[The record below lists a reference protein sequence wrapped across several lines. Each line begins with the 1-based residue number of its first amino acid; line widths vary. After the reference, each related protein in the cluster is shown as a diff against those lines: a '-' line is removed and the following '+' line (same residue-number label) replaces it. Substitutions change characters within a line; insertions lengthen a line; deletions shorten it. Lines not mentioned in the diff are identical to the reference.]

1 MEEIWKD
8 IKGYE
13 GYYQVSNLGRVK
25 SLSRKQRNWRCEFV
39 TKEKILNP
47 YYDTHG
53 YRVVSLRKN
62 NTNKKI
68 SVHRLVGKA
77 FIPNTENKPEI
88 NHIDG
93 NKENNVV
100 TNLEWVTYSENLIHA
115 WRTGLTKNTEKRKQ
129 RALKNLEII
138 RSKPSKKR
146 KKVYCYETNK
156 TYSCLDEAHKDTTV
170 AKIDISRV
178 ARGIRK
184 QAKGFHFEYIEG

>member
-8 IKGYE
+8 IEGYE
-13 GYYQVSNLGRVK
+13 GLYQVSNLGRVRSLDRK
-25 SLSRKQRNWRCEFV
+25 SRNRNGE
-39 TKEKILNP
+39 ILLKGKVLKC
-47 YYDTHG
+47 YTSSHG
-53 YRVVSLRKN
+53 YPTATLSKN
-62 NTNKKI
+62 GIRKKI
-68 SVHRLVGKA
+68 AVHILVGKA
-77 FIPNTENKPEI
+77 FIPNNENKPEI

-93 NKENNVV
+93 NKSNNVV

-178 ARGIRK
+178 ARGIYK
-184 QAKGFHFEYIEG
+184 QAKGFHFKYIEG